1 MPTNQ
6 DLASHTIP
14 DPSTGFRAGSDDDG
28 DMSAAAAD
36 EQHLLMR
43 VQQAL
48 DDAGIGTEDLTIDVQ
63 QDRVNVRGFVA
74 SHEER
79 AKVGD
84 VIREL
89 PEVREVYEQLVV
101 R

>member
-14 DPSTGFRAGSDDDG
+14 DPSSGFRAGSDDDG
-28 DMSAAAAD
+28 DMSAASPE
-36 EQHLLMR
+36 EQRLLVR

-48 DDAGIGTEDLTIDVQ
+48 VDAGIGTEDLTIDIQ
-63 QDRVNVRGFVA
+63 QDRVNIRGFVA
-74 SHEER
+74 THEEGV
-79 AKVGD
+79 KVGD
-84 VIREL
+84 VIRDVPGVL
-89 PEVREVYEQLVV
+89 EVYEQLVV

>member
-48 DDAGIGTEDLTIDVQ
+48 VDAGIGTEDLTIDVQ